1 MRQRTFLIAL
11 AFTIGWCLFS
21 CEEYTVDLK
30 ELGGRVEA
38 LEDSSLKFF
47 DLDKSIET
55 LMYVAETSG
64 YISSITEG
72 SDGTY
77 TINLKG
83 YFNGSNVLTDSTIVL
98 RMGQNGSELA
108 DTFSITKI
116 GDTYYWVFFGKLL
129 CDDSGNPVPVD
140 ALDGKNGTDG
150 QNLDS
155 TTGYNPPKLK
165 IASNGNWLISYDG
178 GNTWNNLGHSA
189 NGKNGEEEPCI
200 LNFYYEHDE
209 ATDQDYIV
217 IIVLIEGIKQTIRL
231 MMEFV

>member
-178 GNTWNNLGHSA
+178 GMTQTDLGYSA
-189 NGKNGEEEPCI
+189 NGKDGSGGECI
-200 LNFYYEHDE
+200 LDYYYEPDE
-209 ATDQDYIV
+209 ESGQDYINLT
-217 IIVLIEGIKQTIRL
+217 ILIEGTVRTVKIKINI
-231 MMEFV
+231 V

>member
-1 MRQRTFLIAL
+1 MKQRTFLIAL

-21 CEEYTVDLK
+21 CEDYTVDLK
-30 ELGGRVEA
+30 KLGGRVEA

-83 YFNGSNVLTDSTIVL
+83 YFNGNNVLTDSTIVL

-116 GDTYYWVFFGKLL
+116 GDTYYWVFFGELL
-129 CDDSGNPVPVD
+129 RDDSGNTVPVE
-140 ALDGKNGTDG
+140 ALNGKNGTDG
-150 QNLDS
+150 QNLDQ
-155 TTGYNPPKLK
+155 TDYLPPLLK
-165 IASNGNWLISYDG
+165 IGYNGNWFISYNG
-178 GNTWNNLGHSA
+178 GKNWTDLGHSA
-189 NGKNGEEEPCI
+189 NGKDGIGDCI
-200 LNFYYEHDE
+200 TAVEYELHE
-209 ATDQDYIV
+209 GGPNYV
-217 IIVLIEGIKQTIRL
+217 ILTILIEGTLRTVKIEIKI
-231 MMEFV
+231 